1 MLDVPSKS
9 QQEPTEI
16 DLEFDLA
23 GKKDPLGA
31 QNGQAKEKK
40 KKTGPRI
47 PAWISEFSDVS
58 VLSSESS
65 WKVKSYNY
73 NRAGHC
79 QSAGPGKETISG
91 GIKQHQLRLVIVII
105 RKKKWTDPF
114 PAAIWGKTAG
124 PGN

>member
-40 KKTGPRI
+40 KKQDLGSQPGYLNFLMCLFSRRSPRGK
-47 PAWISEFSDVS
+47 
-58 VLSSESS
+58 LSRTITIGRATA
-65 WKVKSYNY
+65 KVQGQEKKLS
-73 NRAGHC
+73 R
-79 QSAGPGKETISG
+79 G
-91 GIKQHQLRLVIVII
+91 G
-105 RKKKWTDPF
+105 
-114 PAAIWGKTAG
+114 
-124 PGN
+124 

>member
-40 KKTGPRI
+40 KNRT
-47 PAWISEFSDVS
+47 SDPS
-58 VLSSESS
+58 LD
-65 WKVKSYNY
+65 
-73 NRAGHC
+73 
-79 QSAGPGKETISG
+79 I
-91 GIKQHQLRLVIVII
+91 
-105 RKKKWTDPF
+105 
-114 PAAIWGKTAG
+114 
-124 PGN
+124 